1 MCVGGE
7 VNTDAVQSGSFIQY
21 QRIIMSTNHQ
31 GIEYIMVLFR
41 YLRSGLGCKL
51 NFILFIAL
59 LSTAAVVLSSTSLF
73 FQVYYASAA
82 STPSSTQD
90 TGDPPTIKVPSNK
103 VVEATGKDGAS
114 VTYSVSATDASGSS
128 VAVNCDPP
136 SKSAFPIGT
145 TKVIWSVNGSNNE
158 PIQTKSFSITV
169 RDTTPPDVLVPSD
182 LILEATGPTGR
193 VVNSNSNATDI
204 VDGSLPTIC
213 NPPSGSTFALGQTKV
228 KCSATDSAGN
238 TGTTE
243 FLITIRDT
251 TPPETSLEN
260 VSVGWLGKINVGDA
274 TPSND
279 INFNFNGTDLVGVS
293 HYECKL
299 DDGPWQTGKAVVNAS
314 GIKVNICTYTSI
326 DTDGIHNF
334 LVRAVDTSGN
344 KDPLPPKFTWDI
356 ESPLKSVQDLAL
368 RLSNNESTTEL
379 VTQLDRTVRTLTD
392 STKENDAK
400 ACYQLD
406 SFINSIK
413 LNILTGV
420 YTASEF
426 DDILR
431 NTFAI
436 MDNLGCPPPAA
447 DAGSSQSVKAGTTNV
462 ILDGSRSLY
471 SSDHASFKWEQIE
484 GTPTVDIKNANS
496 AKASFDAPSSSEL
509 VENGLQ
515 GGTLVFQLTVSGEG
529 GLESTDVITVEIY
542 TEGTPPVA
550 KSQSITTTSD
560 TATSITLDASDKD
573 GDALTYAIKTFPTH
587 GSLSSLDKDSGS
599 VTYTANSGY
608 TGSDSFTFTASDG
621 TSTSNAGKVSITV
634 NSLVPINT
642 PPVAKSQSITTTSD
656 TATSITLDASDKDG
670 DALTYAIKTFPTHGS
685 LSSLDKDSGSVT
697 YTANSGYTG
706 SDSFTFTASDGTST
720 SNAGKVSITVNS
732 LVPINTPPVVTDQ
745 NVSASLNTPLNIT
758 LAASDADN
766 DSLYHSII
774 SQPKKGTLSKIDQN
788 TSTLVYTPNPGFTGT
803 DSFNHKANDGK
814 QDSNSGKVNIEVRG
828 KK

>member
-1 MCVGGE
+1 
-7 VNTDAVQSGSFIQY
+7 
-21 QRIIMSTNHQ
+21 
-31 GIEYIMVLFR
+31 
-41 YLRSGLGCKL
+41 
-51 NFILFIAL
+51 
-59 LSTAAVVLSSTSLF
+59 
-73 FQVYYASAA
+73 
-82 STPSSTQD
+82 
-90 TGDPPTIKVPSNK
+90 
-103 VVEATGKDGAS
+103 
-114 VTYSVSATDASGSS
+114 
-128 VAVNCDPP
+128 
-136 SKSAFPIGT
+136 
-145 TKVIWSVNGSNNE
+145 
-158 PIQTKSFSITV
+158 
-169 RDTTPPDVLVPSD
+169 
-182 LILEATGPTGR
+182 
-193 VVNSNSNATDI
+193 
-204 VDGSLPTIC
+204 
-213 NPPSGSTFALGQTKV
+213 
-228 KCSATDSAGN
+228 
-238 TGTTE
+238 
-243 FLITIRDT
+243 
-251 TPPETSLEN
+251 
-260 VSVGWLGKINVGDA
+260 
-274 TPSND
+274 
-279 INFNFNGTDLVGVS
+279 
-293 HYECKL
+293 
-299 DDGPWQTGKAVVNAS
+299 
-314 GIKVNICTYTSI
+314 
-326 DTDGIHNF
+326 
-334 LVRAVDTSGN
+334 
-344 KDPLPPKFTWDI
+344 
-356 ESPLKSVQDLAL
+356 
-368 RLSNNESTTEL
+368 
-379 VTQLDRTVRTLTD
+379 
-392 STKENDAK
+392 
-400 ACYQLD
+400 
-406 SFINSIK
+406 
-413 LNILTGV
+413 
-420 YTASEF
+420 
-426 DDILR
+426 
-431 NTFAI
+431 

-642 PPVAKSQSITTTSD
+642 PPVAQSQSITTTSDTATSITLDASDKDGDALTYAIKTFPTHGSLSSLDKDSGSVTYTANSGYTGSDSFTFTASDGTSTSNAGKVSITVNSLVPINTPPVAQSQSITTTSD